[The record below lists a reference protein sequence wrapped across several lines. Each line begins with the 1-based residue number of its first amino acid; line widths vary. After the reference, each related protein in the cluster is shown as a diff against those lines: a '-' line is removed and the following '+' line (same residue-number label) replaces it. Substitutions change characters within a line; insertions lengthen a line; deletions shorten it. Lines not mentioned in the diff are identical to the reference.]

1 MKKALLT
8 MLAAVGLTALAAV
21 PAKAC
26 TSYYVGSDLTE
37 DGSTLFGRTEDIGNY
52 HSKVFDV
59 IDSKKISEGE
69 KWVDEDGGTAF
80 TAPYKD
86 GLTETHRYTACRD
99 GAKGDGLFGEVGV
112 NEMGVS
118 MSATTTAGNSEEA
131 EAADPFVGK
140 TGISEEN
147 YVDYVLCQAETAR
160 EGVEILANAIDKCG
174 VWYSADGVF
183 ISDQNEVWYMEI
195 LSGHQYCAIKMPED
209 KAAIIPNC
217 LVIGDIDITDANKA
231 DSDLI
236 VSDNIINKAIEGKI
250 YQPSLTD
257 PDNENALNVKLTY
270 GGKGYA
276 SGNADRIR
284 AGKYILTGE
293 DNTAIYTDEYQ
304 DIFFTIPSDKAV
316 TVEKLYQL
324 AGTQYEEYEANG
336 INFEDGRKDASGE
349 KITDDI
355 RVIGTNRSQE
365 CHILQIRSDMPA
377 ELATVEWLSMSS
389 AAYSPMVPFY
399 GALLTDVAEPYKKVE
414 LEMADDPESAY
425 GICKAMNYLMRDEE
439 TKDFVKKSVKSFFKG
454 YVGKLEAD
462 QKTVDEQLMDFYKN
476 DPSQLEKNATELGI
490 SIGNQTLE
498 MVKKLYGEVQTTMG
512 SGDYTLDFTT
522 DYNDISYSLTA
533 KPAEPETPSTQQPQ
547 ATEPQAQTVSA
558 PAKTA
563 IKKLKNRKGK
573 KLQVKFKKVSG
584 ADGYEIAYS
593 KGVNF
598 GKKKTTVKSYNAAKN
613 VRTIKKLK
621 KGKRYFVKVRAYRMN
636 GTQKVYGKWSQ
647 VKVVKIKK

>member
-37 DGSTLFGRTEDIGNY
+37 DRSTLFGRTEDIGNY

-86 GLTETHRYTACRD
+86 GLTETYRYTACRD

-304 DIFFTIPSDKAV
+304 DIFFKIPEDKAV

-324 AGTQYEEYEANG
+324 AGSQYE
-336 INFEDGRKDASGE
+336 
-349 KITDDI
+349 
-355 RVIGTNRSQE
+355 
-365 CHILQIRSDMPA
+365 
-377 ELATVEWLSMSS
+377 
-389 AAYSPMVPFY
+389 
-399 GALLTDVAEPYKKVE
+399 
-414 LEMADDPESAY
+414 
-425 GICKAMNYLMRDEE
+425 
-439 TKDFVKKSVKSFFKG
+439 
-454 YVGKLEAD
+454 
-462 QKTVDEQLMDFYKN
+462 
-476 DPSQLEKNATELGI
+476 
-490 SIGNQTLE
+490 
-498 MVKKLYGEVQTTMG
+498 
-512 SGDYTLDFTT
+512 
-522 DYNDISYSLTA
+522 
-533 KPAEPETPSTQQPQ
+533 
-547 ATEPQAQTVSA
+547 
-558 PAKTA
+558 
-563 IKKLKNRKGK
+563 
-573 KLQVKFKKVSG
+573 
-584 ADGYEIAYS
+584 
-593 KGVNF
+593 
-598 GKKKTTVKSYNAAKN
+598 
-613 VRTIKKLK
+613 
-621 KGKRYFVKVRAYRMN
+621 
-636 GTQKVYGKWSQ
+636 
-647 VKVVKIKK
+647 

>member
-37 DGSTLFGRTEDIGNY
+37 DGSTLFGRTEDVGNY
-52 HSKVFDV
+52 HDKVFDV
-59 IDSKKISEGE
+59 IDSKDVPKNGM
-69 KWVDEDGGTAF
+69 WVDEDGGTKF

-86 GLTETHRYTACRD
+86 GLTKTYRYTACRD
-99 GAKGDGLFGEVGV
+99 GAKGDGLFGEVGI
-112 NEMGVS
+112 NEKGVS
-118 MSATTTAGNSEEA
+118 MSATTTAGNSEAA
-131 EAADPFVGK
+131 EAADPFVGNS

-147 YVDYVLCQAETAR
+147 YVDYVLCQASSAE
-160 EGVEILANAIDKCG
+160 EGVRILAEAIDKYG
-174 VWYSADGVF
+174 VWYTADGVF
-183 ISDQNEVWYMEI
+183 ISDNKEVWYMEI

-217 LVIGDIDITDANKA
+217 LVLGDIDVTDNDVIA
-231 DSDLI
+231 SD
-236 VSDNIINKAIEGKI
+236 DIISTAVEGEI
-250 YQPSLTD
+250 YHESLTE
-257 PDNENALNVKLTY
+257 PENENALNIKLTY
-270 GGKGYA
+270 GGEKYS

-304 DIFFTIPSDKAV
+304 DIFFDIPSKEV

-349 KITDDI
+349 KIRDDI

-399 GALLTDVAEPYKKVE
+399 GALLTDVAEPYKLAEKTQE
-414 LEMADDPESAY
+414 NNPASAY
-425 GICKAMNYLMRDEE
+425 GVFKAMDTFSRKNVNTVGEKV
-439 TKDFVKKSVKSFFKG
+439 KDFYKG
-454 YVGKLEAD
+454 YVNKLEAD
-462 QKTVDEQLMDFYKN
+462 QKTVDAQMMEVYN
-476 DPSQLEKNATELGI
+476 SNPSQLEQKATDLGI
-490 SIGNQTLE
+490 SIGDQTVE
-498 MVKKLYGEVQTTMG
+498 MAKKLNAEVM
-512 SGDYTLDFTT
+512 SEDYTLDFTT
-522 DYNDISYSLTA
+522 DYNDVNYSLTA

-547 ATEPQAQTVSA
+547 TSEPQAQDVAA

-563 IKKLKNRKGK
+563 IKKLKNRKGRK
-573 KLQVKFKKVSG
+573 VQVKFKEVAG

-593 KGVNF
+593 TGVNF

-613 VRTIKKLK
+613 VRTVKKLK
-621 KGKRYFVKVRAYRMN
+621 KGKRYFVKVRAYKMN
-636 GTQKVYGKWSQ
+636 GTEKVYGKWSQ

>member
-86 GLTETHRYTACRD
+86 GLTETYRYTACRD

-147 YVDYVLCQAETAR
+147 YVDYVLCQAKTAR
-160 EGVEILANAIDKCG
+160 EGVEILANAIDECG

-195 LSGHQYCAIKMPED
+195 LSGYQYCAIKMPDD

-217 LVIGDIDITDANKA
+217 LVIGDVDLDDEQNVIASAGVKTLAESKGIFVGAQTNPEKNDI
-231 DSDLI
+231 
-236 VSDNIINKAIEGKI
+236 NI
-250 YQPSLTD
+250 
-257 PDNENALNVKLTY
+257 KLTY

-324 AGTQYEEYEANG
+324 AGSQYEEYDAAG
-336 INFEDGRKDASGE
+336 IDFQDARTKAG
-349 KITDDI
+349 ITDSV
-355 RVIGTNRSQE
+355 RVIGANGSQE

-476 DPSQLEKNATELGI
+476 DSSQLEKNATELGI

-498 MVKKLYGEVQTTMG
+498 MVKKLYDEVQTSMK
-512 SGDYTLDFTT
+512 SEDYTLDFTT
-522 DYNDISYSLTA
+522 DYNDINYSLTA

-558 PAKTA
+558 PAKTV

-621 KGKRYFVKVRAYRMN
+621 KGKRYFVKVRAYKMN

>member
-1 MKKALLT
+1 

-86 GLTETHRYTACRD
+86 GLTETYRYTACRD

-131 EAADPFVGK
+131 EAADPFVGE

-147 YVDYVLCQAETAR
+147 YVDYVLCQAKTAR
-160 EGVEILANAIDKCG
+160 EGVEILANAIDECG

-195 LSGHQYCAIKMPED
+195 LSGYQYCAIKMPDD

-217 LVIGDIDITDANKA
+217 LVIGDVDLDDEQNVIASAGVKTLAESKGIFVGAQTNPEKNDI
-231 DSDLI
+231 
-236 VSDNIINKAIEGKI
+236 NI
-250 YQPSLTD
+250 
-257 PDNENALNVKLTY
+257 KLTY

-304 DIFFTIPSDKAV
+304 DIFFTIPSDKAM

-324 AGTQYEEYEANG
+324 AGSQYEEYDAAEIDFQDARTKAG
-336 INFEDGRKDASGE
+336 ITNSV
-349 KITDDI
+349 
-355 RVIGTNRSQE
+355 RVIGANGSQE
-365 CHILQIRSDMPA
+365 CHILQVNQKEADKDTVPA
-377 ELATVEWLSMSS
+377 QLATVEWLSMSS

-399 GALLTDVAEPYKKVE
+399 GALLTDVAEPYKVAE
-414 LEMADDPESAY
+414 LTMADDPQSAY
-425 GICKAMNYLMRDEE
+425 GICKAMNNLMRDEDA
-439 TKDFVKKSVKSFFKG
+439 KPFVKKTVKKIFKD
-454 YVGKLEAD
+454 YVGKLED
-462 QKTVDEQLMDFYKN
+462 KQKTVNEDLMNISNQEDISKL
-476 DPSQLEKNATELGI
+476 QEEATKLGI
-490 SIGNQTLE
+490 SIGNQTLD
-498 MVKKLYGEVQTTMG
+498 MVKQLYAEVKEVMPPE
-512 SGDYTLDFTT
+512 DFTNG
-522 DYNDISYSLTA
+522 DDIEY
-533 KPAEPETPSTQQPQ
+533 EVPETPSTQQPQ

-558 PAKTA
+558 PAKTV

-621 KGKRYFVKVRAYRMN
+621 KGKRYFVKVRAYKMN

>member
-1 MKKALLT
+1 
-8 MLAAVGLTALAAV
+8 MLAAVGFTALAAV

-26 TSYYVGSDLTE
+26 TSYYVGSGLTK
-37 DGSTLFGRTEDIGNY
+37 DGSTLFGRTEDVGNY

-59 IDSKKISEGE
+59 IDSKEVPKDRM
-69 KWVDEDGGTAF
+69 WVDEDKGTAF

-86 GLTETHRYTACRD
+86 GLTKTYRYTACRD
-99 GAKGDGLFGEVGV
+99 GERGKGLFGEVGI
-112 NEMGVS
+112 NEKGVS

-147 YVDYVLCQAETAR
+147 YVDYVLCQAKTAR
-160 EGVEILANAIDKCG
+160 EGVEILANAIDECG

-195 LSGHQYCAIKMPED
+195 LSGYQYCAIKMPDD

-217 LVIGDIDITDANKA
+217 LVIGDVDLDDEQNVIASAGVKTLAESKGIFVGAQTNPEKNDI
-231 DSDLI
+231 
-236 VSDNIINKAIEGKI
+236 NI
-250 YQPSLTD
+250 
-257 PDNENALNVKLTY
+257 KLTY

-324 AGTQYEEYEANG
+324 AGSQYEEYDAAEIDFQDARTKAG
-336 INFEDGRKDASGE
+336 ITNSV
-349 KITDDI
+349 
-355 RVIGTNRSQE
+355 RVIGANGSQE
-365 CHILQIRSDMPA
+365 CHILQVNQKEADKDTVPA
-377 ELATVEWLSMSS
+377 QLATVEWLSMSS

-399 GALLTDVAEPYKKVE
+399 GALLTDVAEPYKVAE
-414 LEMADDPESAY
+414 LTMADDPQSAY
-425 GICKAMNYLMRDEE
+425 GICKAMNNLMRDEDA
-439 TKDFVKKSVKSFFKG
+439 KPFVKKTVKKIFKD
-454 YVGKLEAD
+454 YVGKLED
-462 QKTVDEQLMDFYKN
+462 KQKTVNEDLMNISNQEDISKL
-476 DPSQLEKNATELGI
+476 QEEATKLGI
-490 SIGNQTLE
+490 SIGNQTLD
-498 MVKKLYGEVQTTMG
+498 MVKQLYAEVKEVMPPE
-512 SGDYTLDFTT
+512 DFTNG
-522 DYNDISYSLTA
+522 DDIEY
-533 KPAEPETPSTQQPQ
+533 EVPETPSTQQPQ

-558 PAKTA
+558 PAKTV

-621 KGKRYFVKVRAYRMN
+621 KGKRYFVKVRAYKMN

>member
-1 MKKALLT
+1 

-37 DGSTLFGRTEDIGNY
+37 DGSTLFGRTEDVGNY

-59 IDSKKISEGE
+59 IDSKDVPEDRM
-69 KWVDEDGGTAF
+69 WVDEDGGTKF

-86 GLTETHRYTACRD
+86 DLTKTYRYTACRD
-99 GAKGDGLFGEVGV
+99 GEKGYGLFGEVGI
-112 NEMGVS
+112 NEKGVS

-147 YVDYVLCQAETAR
+147 YVDYVLCQASSAE
-160 EGVEILANAIDKCG
+160 EGVRILAEAIDKYG
-174 VWYSADGVF
+174 VWYTADGVF
-183 ISDQNEVWYMEI
+183 ISDNKEVWYMEI

-217 LVIGDIDITDANKA
+217 LVLGDIDVTDNDVIA
-231 DSDLI
+231 SD
-236 VSDNIINKAIEGKI
+236 DIISTAVEGEI
-250 YQPSLTD
+250 YHESLTE
-257 PDNENALNVKLTY
+257 PENENALNIKLTY
-270 GGKGYA
+270 GGEKYS

-304 DIFFTIPSDKAV
+304 DIFFDIPSKEV

-349 KITDDI
+349 KIRDDI

-399 GALLTDVAEPYKKVE
+399 GALLTDVAEPYKLAEKTQE
-414 LEMADDPESAY
+414 NNPASAY
-425 GICKAMNYLMRDEE
+425 GVFKAMDTFSRKNVNTVGEKV
-439 TKDFVKKSVKSFFKG
+439 KDFYKG
-454 YVGKLEAD
+454 YVNKLEAD
-462 QKTVDEQLMDFYKN
+462 QKTVDAQMMEVYN
-476 DPSQLEKNATELGI
+476 SNPSQLEQKATDLGI
-490 SIGNQTLE
+490 SIGDQTVE
-498 MVKKLYGEVQTTMG
+498 MAKKLNAEVM
-512 SGDYTLDFTT
+512 SEDYTLDFTT
-522 DYNDISYSLTA
+522 DYNDVNYSLTA

-547 ATEPQAQTVSA
+547 TSEPQAQDVAA

-563 IKKLKNRKGK
+563 IKKLKNRKGRK
-573 KLQVKFKKVSG
+573 VQVKFKEVAG

-593 KGVNF
+593 TGVNF

-613 VRTIKKLK
+613 VRTVKKLK
-621 KGKRYFVKVRAYRMN
+621 KGKRYFVKVRAYKMN
-636 GTQKVYGKWSQ
+636 GTEKVYGKWSQ

>member
-86 GLTETHRYTACRD
+86 GLTETYRYTACRD

-304 DIFFTIPSDKAV
+304 DIFFKIPEDKAV

-324 AGTQYEEYEANG
+324 AGSQYEEYTAAG
-336 INFEDGRKDASGE
+336 IDFQDAR
-349 KITDDI
+349 TDAGVTGSV
-355 RVIGTNRSQE
+355 RVIGANGSQE
-365 CHILQIRSDMPA
+365 CHILQVNQKEEDKDTVPA
-377 ELATVEWLSMSS
+377 QLATVEWLSMSS

-399 GALLTDVAEPYKKVE
+399 GALLTDVAEPYKVAE
-414 LEMADDPESAY
+414 LTMADDPQSAY
-425 GICKAMNYLMRDEE
+425 GICKAMNNLMRDENA
-439 TKDFVKKSVKSFFKG
+439 KPFVKKTVKKIFKD
-454 YVGKLEAD
+454 YVGKLEKEQEIVNKD
-462 QKTVDEQLMDFYKN
+462 LLEIYQKDKSNNTE
-476 DPSQLEKNATELGI
+476 LEEKATKLGI
-490 SIGNQTLE
+490 SIGTQTLD
-498 MVKKLYGEVQTTMG
+498 MVKKLYAEVKEVMPPE
-512 SGDYTLDFTT
+512 DFTNG
-522 DYNDISYSLTA
+522 DDIEY
-533 KPAEPETPSTQQPQ
+533 EVPETPSTQQPQ
-547 ATEPQAQTVSA
+547 VTEPQAQTVSA
-558 PAKTA
+558 PAKTV

-621 KGKRYFVKVRAYRMN
+621 KGKRYFVKVRAYKMN

>member
-26 TSYYVGSDLTE
+26 TSYYVGSGLTE

-86 GLTETHRYTACRD
+86 GLTETYRYTACRD

-147 YVDYVLCQAETAR
+147 YVDYVLCQAKTAR
-160 EGVEILANAIDKCG
+160 EGVEILANAIDECG

-195 LSGHQYCAIKMPED
+195 LSGYQYCAIKMPDD

-217 LVIGDIDITDANKA
+217 LVIGDVDLDDEQNVIASAGVKTLAESKGIFVGAQTNPEKNDI
-231 DSDLI
+231 
-236 VSDNIINKAIEGKI
+236 NI
-250 YQPSLTD
+250 
-257 PDNENALNVKLTY
+257 KLTY

-324 AGTQYEEYEANG
+324 AGSQYEEYDAAEIDFQDARTKAG
-336 INFEDGRKDASGE
+336 ITNSV
-349 KITDDI
+349 
-355 RVIGTNRSQE
+355 RVIGANGSQE
-365 CHILQIRSDMPA
+365 CHILQVNQKEADKDTVPA
-377 ELATVEWLSMSS
+377 QLATVEWLSMSS

-399 GALLTDVAEPYKKVE
+399 GALLTDVAEPYKVAE
-414 LEMADDPESAY
+414 LTMADDPQSAY
-425 GICKAMNYLMRDEE
+425 GICKAMNNLMRDEDA
-439 TKDFVKKSVKSFFKG
+439 KPFVKKTVKKIFKD
-454 YVGKLEAD
+454 YVGKLED
-462 QKTVDEQLMDFYKN
+462 KQKTVNEDLMNISNQEDISKL
-476 DPSQLEKNATELGI
+476 QEEATKLGI
-490 SIGNQTLE
+490 SIGNQTLD
-498 MVKKLYGEVQTTMG
+498 MVKQLYAEVKEVMPPE
-512 SGDYTLDFTT
+512 DFTNG
-522 DYNDISYSLTA
+522 DDIEY
-533 KPAEPETPSTQQPQ
+533 EVPETPSTQQPQ

-558 PAKTA
+558 PAKTV

-621 KGKRYFVKVRAYRMN
+621 KGKRYFVKVRAYKMN

>member
-1 MKKALLT
+1 

-86 GLTETHRYTACRD
+86 GLTETYRYTACRD

-140 TGISEEN
+140 IGISEEN

-304 DIFFTIPSDKAV
+304 DIFFKIPEDKAV

-324 AGTQYEEYEANG
+324 AGSQYEEYTAAG
-336 INFEDGRKDASGE
+336 IDFQDAR
-349 KITDDI
+349 TDAGVTGSV
-355 RVIGTNRSQE
+355 RVIGANGSQE
-365 CHILQIRSDMPA
+365 CHILQVNQKEADKDTVPA
-377 ELATVEWLSMSS
+377 QLATVEWLSMSS

-399 GALLTDVAEPYKKVE
+399 GALLTDVAEPYKVAE
-414 LEMADDPESAY
+414 LTMADDPQSAY
-425 GICKAMNYLMRDEE
+425 GICKAMNNLMRDENA
-439 TKDFVKKSVKSFFKG
+439 KPFVKKTVKKIFKD
-454 YVGKLEAD
+454 YVGKLEKEQEIVNKD
-462 QKTVDEQLMDFYKN
+462 LLEIYQKDKSNNTE
-476 DPSQLEKNATELGI
+476 LEEKATKLGI
-490 SIGNQTLE
+490 SIGTQTLD
-498 MVKKLYGEVQTTMG
+498 MVKKLYAEVKEVMPPE
-512 SGDYTLDFTT
+512 DFTNG
-522 DYNDISYSLTA
+522 DDIEY
-533 KPAEPETPSTQQPQ
+533 EVPETPSTQQPQ

-558 PAKTA
+558 PAKTV

>member
-26 TSYYVGSDLTE
+26 TSYYVGSGLTE

-86 GLTETHRYTACRD
+86 GLTETYRYTACRD

-195 LSGHQYCAIKMPED
+195 LSGHQYCAIKMPDD

-231 DSDLI
+231 NSDLI
-236 VSDNIINKAIEGKI
+236 VSDNIINKAIEGEI

-257 PDNENALNVKLTY
+257 PDNKNALNVKLTY

-324 AGTQYEEYEANG
+324 AGSQYEEYDAAG
-336 INFEDGRKDASGE
+336 IDFQDARTKAG
-349 KITDDI
+349 ITNSV
-355 RVIGTNRSQE
+355 RVIGANGSQE
-365 CHILQIRSDMPA
+365 CHILQVNQKEADKDTVPA
-377 ELATVEWLSMSS
+377 QLATVEWLSMSS

-399 GALLTDVAEPYKKVE
+399 GALLTDVAEPYKVAE
-414 LEMADDPESAY
+414 LTMADDPQSAY
-425 GICKAMNYLMRDEE
+425 GICKAMNNLMRDEDA
-439 TKDFVKKSVKSFFKG
+439 KPFVKKTVKKIFKD
-454 YVGKLEAD
+454 YVGKLED
-462 QKTVDEQLMDFYKN
+462 KQKTVNEDLMNISNQEDISKL
-476 DPSQLEKNATELGI
+476 QEEATKLGI
-490 SIGNQTLE
+490 SIGNQTLD
-498 MVKKLYGEVQTTMG
+498 MVKKLYAEVKEVMPPE
-512 SGDYTLDFTT
+512 DFTNG
-522 DYNDISYSLTA
+522 DDIEY
-533 KPAEPETPSTQQPQ
+533 EVPETPSTQQPQ

-558 PAKTA
+558 PAKTV

-621 KGKRYFVKVRAYRMN
+621 KGKRYFVKVRAYKMN

>member
-1 MKKALLT
+1 MKKVLLT

-86 GLTETHRYTACRD
+86 GLTETYRYTACRD

-147 YVDYVLCQAETAR
+147 YVDYVLCQAKTAR
-160 EGVEILANAIDKCG
+160 EGVEILANAIDECG

-195 LSGHQYCAIKMPED
+195 LSGYQYCAIKMPDD

-217 LVIGDIDITDANKA
+217 LVIGDVDLDDEQNVIASAGVKTLAESKGIFVGAQTNPEKNDI
-231 DSDLI
+231 
-236 VSDNIINKAIEGKI
+236 NI
-250 YQPSLTD
+250 
-257 PDNENALNVKLTY
+257 KLTY

-324 AGTQYEEYEANG
+324 AGNQYEEYDAAEIDFQDARTKAG
-336 INFEDGRKDASGE
+336 ITNSV
-349 KITDDI
+349 
-355 RVIGTNRSQE
+355 RVIGANGSQE
-365 CHILQIRSDMPA
+365 CHILQVNQKEADKDTVPA
-377 ELATVEWLSMSS
+377 QLATVEWLSMSS

-399 GALLTDVAEPYKKVE
+399 GALLTDVAEPYKVAE
-414 LEMADDPESAY
+414 LTMADDPQSAY
-425 GICKAMNYLMRDEE
+425 GICKAMNNLMRDEDA
-439 TKDFVKKSVKSFFKG
+439 KPFVKKTVKKIFKD
-454 YVGKLEAD
+454 YVGKLED
-462 QKTVDEQLMDFYKN
+462 KQKTVNEDLMNISNQEDISKL
-476 DPSQLEKNATELGI
+476 QEEATKLGI
-490 SIGNQTLE
+490 SIGNQTLD
-498 MVKKLYGEVQTTMG
+498 MVKQLYAEVKEVMPPE
-512 SGDYTLDFTT
+512 DFTNG
-522 DYNDISYSLTA
+522 DDIEY
-533 KPAEPETPSTQQPQ
+533 EVPETPSTQQPQ
-547 ATEPQAQTVSA
+547 TTEPQAQTVSA
-558 PAKTA
+558 PAKTV

-573 KLQVKFKKVSG
+573 KLQVKFKKVFG

-621 KGKRYFVKVRAYRMN
+621 KGKRYFVKVRAYKMN

>member
-8 MLAAVGLTALAAV
+8 MLAAVGFTALAAV

-26 TSYYVGSDLTE
+26 TSYYVGSGLTK
-37 DGSTLFGRTEDIGNY
+37 DGSTLFGRTEDVGNY

-59 IDSKKISEGE
+59 IDSKEVPKDRM
-69 KWVDEDGGTAF
+69 WVDEDKGTAF

-86 GLTETHRYTACRD
+86 GLTKTYRYTACRD

-140 TGISEEN
+140 IGISEEN

-217 LVIGDIDITDANKA
+217 LVIGDVDLDDKQNVIASAGVKTLAESKEIFVGAQTNPEKNDI
-231 DSDLI
+231 
-236 VSDNIINKAIEGKI
+236 NI
-250 YQPSLTD
+250 
-257 PDNENALNVKLTY
+257 KLTY

-304 DIFFTIPSDKAV
+304 DIFFKIPEDKAV

-324 AGTQYEEYEANG
+324 AGSQYEEYTAAG
-336 INFEDGRKDASGE
+336 IDFQDAR
-349 KITDDI
+349 TDAGVTGSV
-355 RVIGTNRSQE
+355 RVIGANGSQE
-365 CHILQIRSDMPA
+365 CHILQVNQKKADKDTVPA
-377 ELATVEWLSMSS
+377 QLATVEWLSMSS

-399 GALLTDVAEPYKKVE
+399 GALLTDVAEPYKVAE
-414 LEMADDPESAY
+414 LTMADDPQSAY
-425 GICKAMNYLMRDEE
+425 GICKAMNNLMRDENA
-439 TKDFVKKSVKSFFKG
+439 KPFVKKTVKKIFKD
-454 YVGKLEAD
+454 YVGKLEKEQEIVNKD
-462 QKTVDEQLMDFYKN
+462 LLEIYQKDKSNNTE
-476 DPSQLEKNATELGI
+476 LEEKATKLGI
-490 SIGNQTLE
+490 SIGTQTLD
-498 MVKKLYGEVQTTMG
+498 MVKKLYAEVKEVMPPE
-512 SGDYTLDFTT
+512 DFTNG
-522 DYNDISYSLTA
+522 DDIEY
-533 KPAEPETPSTQQPQ
+533 EVPETPSTQQPQ
-547 ATEPQAQTVSA
+547 VTEPQAQTVSA
-558 PAKTA
+558 PAKTV

>member
-59 IDSKKISEGE
+59 IDSKKISKGE

-86 GLTETHRYTACRD
+86 GLTETYRYTACRD

-147 YVDYVLCQAETAR
+147 YVDYVLCQAKTAR
-160 EGVEILANAIDKCG
+160 EGVKILANAIDKCG

-365 CHILQIRSDMPA
+365 CHILQVNQKEADKDTVPA
-377 ELATVEWLSMSS
+377 QLATVEWLSMSS

-399 GALLTDVAEPYKKVE
+399 GALLTDVAEPYKVAE
-414 LEMADDPESAY
+414 LTMADDPQSAY
-425 GICKAMNYLMRDEE
+425 GICKAMNNLMRDENA
-439 TKDFVKKSVKSFFKG
+439 KPFVKKTVKKIFKD
-454 YVGKLEAD
+454 YVGKLEKEQETVNKD
-462 QKTVDEQLMDFYKN
+462 LLEIYQKDKSNNTE
-476 DPSQLEKNATELGI
+476 LEEKATKLGI
-490 SIGNQTLE
+490 SIGTQTLD
-498 MVKKLYGEVQTTMG
+498 MVKKLYAEVKEVMPPE
-512 SGDYTLDFTT
+512 DFTNG
-522 DYNDISYSLTA
+522 DDIEY
-533 KPAEPETPSTQQPQ
+533 EVPETPSTQQPQ
-547 ATEPQAQTVSA
+547 VTEPQAQTVSA
-558 PAKTA
+558 PAKTV

>member
-1 MKKALLT
+1 MKKVLLT

-37 DGSTLFGRTEDIGNY
+37 DGSTLFGRTEDIGARY
-52 HSKVFDV
+52 DKVFQV
-59 IDSKKISEGE
+59 IPSKEIQEGE
-69 KWVDEDGGTAF
+69 KWKDESGYTQFQGD
-80 TAPYKD
+80 YKD
-86 GLTETHRYTACRD
+86 GLTKTYRYTACRD
-99 GAKGDGLFGEVGV
+99 SKEANDGLFGEVGV
-112 NEMGVS
+112 NEKGVS
-118 MSATTTAGNSEEA
+118 MSATTTAGNSA
-131 EAADPFVGK
+131 EAKKADPFVGNS

-147 YVDYVLCQAETAR
+147 YVDYVLCQASNAR
-160 EGVEILANAIDKCG
+160 EGVEILADAIDKNG
-174 VWYSADGVF
+174 VWKAADGVF
-183 ISDQNEVWYMEI
+183 IADKNEVWYFEI

-217 LVIGDIDITDANKA
+217 LVIGDVDLDDKENVYASDEVKTLAEAKEIFVGPQTDMEGADI
-231 DSDLI
+231 
-236 VSDNIINKAIEGKI
+236 NI
-250 YQPSLTD
+250 
-257 PDNENALNVKLTY
+257 KLTY
-270 GGKGYA
+270 GGKGYD

-284 AGKYILTGE
+284 AGQYILTGE
-293 DNTAIYTDEYQ
+293 DNTDIYTENYQ
-304 DIFFTIPSDKAV
+304 DIFFDIPSRDV

-324 AGTQYEEYEANG
+324 AGSQYEE
-336 INFEDGRKDASGE
+336 FEDFSGGRPSGLGSIRYIGVAS
-349 KITDDI
+349 
-355 RVIGTNRSQE
+355 SAE
-365 CHILQIRSDMPA
+365 CHIMQIRSDMPA
-377 ELATVEWLSMSS
+377 ELATVEWLSLSS

-399 GALLTDVAEPYKKVE
+399 GALLTDV
-414 LEMADDPESAY
+414 PESYKEEAY
-425 GICKAMNYLMRDEE
+425 EHSDTSAYWTFQDLDAYARKNVNTVGEKIKAFY
-439 TKDFVKKSVKSFFKG
+439 KG
-454 YVGKLEAD
+454 YVNKLEAD
-462 QKTVDEQLMDFYKN
+462 QKTVDAQMMDVYN
-476 DPSQLEKNATELGI
+476 SNPSQLEQKATDLGI
-490 SIGNQTLE
+490 SIGTQTVN
-498 MVKKLYGEVQTTMG
+498 MAKKLNAEVM
-512 SGDYTLDFTT
+512 SEDYTLDFTT
-522 DYNDISYSLTA
+522 DYNDINYSLTA

-558 PAKTA
+558 PAKTV

-621 KGKRYFVKVRAYRMN
+621 KGKRYFVKVRAYKMN

>member
-1 MKKALLT
+1 

-37 DGSTLFGRTEDIGNY
+37 DGSTLFGRTEDIGARY
-52 HSKVFDV
+52 DKVFQV
-59 IDSKKISEGE
+59 IPSKEIQEGE
-69 KWVDEDGGTAF
+69 KWKDESGYTQFQGD
-80 TAPYKD
+80 YKD
-86 GLTETHRYTACRD
+86 GLTKTYRYTACRD
-99 GAKGDGLFGEVGV
+99 SKEANDGLFGEVGV
-112 NEMGVS
+112 NEKGVS
-118 MSATTTAGNSEEA
+118 MSATTTAGNSA
-131 EAADPFVGK
+131 EAKKADPFVGNS

-147 YVDYVLCQAETAR
+147 YVDYVLCQASNAR
-160 EGVEILANAIDKCG
+160 EGVEILADAIDKNG
-174 VWYSADGVF
+174 VWKAADGVF
-183 ISDQNEVWYMEI
+183 IADKNEVWYFEI

-217 LVIGDIDITDANKA
+217 LVIGDVDLDDKENVYASDEVKTLAEAKEIFVGPQTDMEGADI
-231 DSDLI
+231 
-236 VSDNIINKAIEGKI
+236 NI
-250 YQPSLTD
+250 
-257 PDNENALNVKLTY
+257 KLTY
-270 GGKGYA
+270 GGKGYD

-284 AGKYILTGE
+284 AGQYILTGE
-293 DNTAIYTDEYQ
+293 DNTDIYTENYQ
-304 DIFFTIPSDKAV
+304 DIFFDIPSRDV

-324 AGTQYEEYEANG
+324 AGSQYEE
-336 INFEDGRKDASGE
+336 FEDFSGGRPSGLGSIRYIGVAS
-349 KITDDI
+349 
-355 RVIGTNRSQE
+355 SAE
-365 CHILQIRSDMPA
+365 CHIMQIRSDMPA
-377 ELATVEWLSMSS
+377 ELATVEWLSLSS

-399 GALLTDVAEPYKKVE
+399 GALLTDV
-414 LEMADDPESAY
+414 PESYKEEAY
-425 GICKAMNYLMRDEE
+425 EHSDTSAYWTFQDLDAYARKNVNTVGEKIKAFY
-439 TKDFVKKSVKSFFKG
+439 KG
-454 YVGKLEAD
+454 YVNKLEAD
-462 QKTVDEQLMDFYKN
+462 QKTVDAQMMDVYN
-476 DPSQLEKNATELGI
+476 SNPSQLEQKATDLGI
-490 SIGNQTLE
+490 SIGTQTVN
-498 MVKKLYGEVQTTMG
+498 MAKKLNAEVM
-512 SGDYTLDFTT
+512 SEDYTLDFTT
-522 DYNDISYSLTA
+522 DYNDINYSLTA

-558 PAKTA
+558 PAKTV

-621 KGKRYFVKVRAYRMN
+621 KGKRYFVKVRAYKMN

>member
-37 DGSTLFGRTEDIGNY
+37 DGSTLFGRTEDVGNY

-59 IDSKKISEGE
+59 IDSKDVPKDRM
-69 KWVDEDGGTAF
+69 WVDEDGGTEF

-86 GLTETHRYTACRD
+86 GLTKTYRYTACRD
-99 GAKGDGLFGEVGV
+99 GAKGDGLFGEVGI
-112 NEMGVS
+112 NEKGVS
-118 MSATTTAGNSEEA
+118 MSATTTAGNSEAA
-131 EAADPFVGK
+131 EAADPFVGNS

-147 YVDYVLCQAETAR
+147 YVDYVLCQASSAE
-160 EGVEILANAIDKCG
+160 EGVRILAEAIDKYG
-174 VWYSADGVF
+174 VWYTADGVF
-183 ISDQNEVWYMEI
+183 ISDNKEVWYMEI

-217 LVIGDIDITDANKA
+217 LVLGDIDVTDNDVIA
-231 DSDLI
+231 SD
-236 VSDNIINKAIEGKI
+236 DIISTAVEGEI
-250 YQPSLTD
+250 YHESLTE
-257 PDNENALNVKLTY
+257 PENENALNIKLTY
-270 GGKGYA
+270 GGEKYS

-304 DIFFTIPSDKAV
+304 DIFFDIPSKEV

-349 KITDDI
+349 KIRDDI

-399 GALLTDVAEPYKKVE
+399 GALLTDVAEPYKLAEKTQE
-414 LEMADDPESAY
+414 NNPASAY
-425 GICKAMNYLMRDEE
+425 GVFKAMDTFSRKNVNTVGEKV
-439 TKDFVKKSVKSFFKG
+439 KDFYKG
-454 YVGKLEAD
+454 YVNKLEAD
-462 QKTVDEQLMDFYKN
+462 QKTVDAQMMEVYN
-476 DPSQLEKNATELGI
+476 SNPSQLEQKATDLGI
-490 SIGNQTLE
+490 SIGDQTVE
-498 MVKKLYGEVQTTMG
+498 MAKKLNAEVM
-512 SGDYTLDFTT
+512 SEDYTLDFTT
-522 DYNDISYSLTA
+522 DYNDVNYSLTA

-547 ATEPQAQTVSA
+547 TSEPQAQDVAA

-563 IKKLKNRKGK
+563 IKKLKNRKGRK
-573 KLQVKFKKVSG
+573 VQVKFKEVAG

-593 KGVNF
+593 TGVNF

-613 VRTIKKLK
+613 VRTVKKLK
-621 KGKRYFVKVRAYRMN
+621 KGKRYFVKVRAYKMN
-636 GTQKVYGKWSQ
+636 GTEKVYGKWSQ

>member
-1 MKKALLT
+1 

-59 IDSKKISEGE
+59 IDSKKISKGE

-86 GLTETHRYTACRD
+86 GLTETYRYTACRD

-147 YVDYVLCQAETAR
+147 YVDYVLCQAKTAR
-160 EGVEILANAIDKCG
+160 EGVKILANAIDKCG

-195 LSGHQYCAIKMPED
+195 LSGHQYCAIKMPKD

-236 VSDNIINKAIEGKI
+236 VSDNI

-399 GALLTDVAEPYKKVE
+399 GALLTDVAEPYKLAE
-414 LEMADDPESAY
+414 LTMADDPQSAY
-425 GICKAMNYLMRDEE
+425 GICKAMNNLMRDEDA
-439 TKDFVKKSVKSFFKG
+439 KPFVKKTVKKIFKD
-454 YVGKLEAD
+454 YVGKLED
-462 QKTVDEQLMDFYKN
+462 KQKTVNEDLMNISNQEDISKL
-476 DPSQLEKNATELGI
+476 QEEATKLGI
-490 SIGNQTLE
+490 SIGNQTLD
-498 MVKKLYGEVQTTMG
+498 MVKKLYAEVKEVMPPE
-512 SGDYTLDFTT
+512 DFTNG
-522 DYNDISYSLTA
+522 DDIEY
-533 KPAEPETPSTQQPQ
+533 EVPETPSTQQPQ
-547 ATEPQAQTVSA
+547 VTEPQAQTVSA
-558 PAKTA
+558 PAKTV

>member
-1 MKKALLT
+1 

-26 TSYYVGSDLTE
+26 TSYYVGSGLTE

-59 IDSKKISEGE
+59 IDSKEVPE
-69 KWVDEDGGTAF
+69 DRMWVDEDGGTAF
-80 TAPYKD
+80 TAPYKK
-86 GLTETHRYTACRD
+86 GLTKTYRYTACRD

-160 EGVEILANAIDKCG
+160 EGVEILANAIDEYG

-195 LSGHQYCAIKMPED
+195 LSGHQYCAIKMPVDE
-209 KAAIIPNC
+209 AAIIPNC

-236 VSDNIINKAIEGKI
+236 VSDNIINKAIEGEI

-257 PDNENALNVKLTY
+257 PDNKNALNVKLTY

-304 DIFFTIPSDKAV
+304 DIFFKIPEDKAV

-324 AGTQYEEYEANG
+324 AGSQYEEYTAAG
-336 INFEDGRKDASGE
+336 IDFQDARTKAG
-349 KITDDI
+349 ITNSV
-355 RVIGTNRSQE
+355 RVIGANGSQE
-365 CHILQIRSDMPA
+365 CHILQVNQKNEDKDRVPA
-377 ELATVEWLSMSS
+377 QLATVEWLSMSS

-399 GALLTDVAEPYKKVE
+399 GALLTDVAEPYKVAE
-414 LEMADDPESAY
+414 LTMTDDPQSAY
-425 GICKAMNYLMRDEE
+425 GICKAMNNLMRDEDA
-439 TKDFVKKSVKSFFKG
+439 KPFVKKTVKKIFKD
-454 YVGKLEAD
+454 YVGKLED
-462 QKTVDEQLMDFYKN
+462 KQKTVNENLLSIYKGN
-476 DPSQLEKNATELGI
+476 ESDISILQEEATKLGI
-490 SIGNQTLE
+490 SIGNQTLD
-498 MVKKLYGEVQTTMG
+498 MVKKLYAEVKEVMPPE
-512 SGDYTLDFTT
+512 DFTNG
-522 DYNDISYSLTA
+522 DDIEYEVS
-533 KPAEPETPSTQQPQ
+533 ETPSTQQPQ

-558 PAKTA
+558 PAKTV

-621 KGKRYFVKVRAYRMN
+621 KGKRYFVKVRAYKMN

>member
-8 MLAAVGLTALAAV
+8 MLAAVGLIALAAV

-37 DGSTLFGRTEDIGNY
+37 DGSTLFGRTEDIGARY
-52 HSKVFDV
+52 DKVFQV
-59 IDSKKISEGE
+59 IPSKEIQEGE
-69 KWVDEDGGTAF
+69 KWKDESGYTQFQGD
-80 TAPYKD
+80 YKD
-86 GLTETHRYTACRD
+86 GLTKTYRYTACRD
-99 GAKGDGLFGEVGV
+99 SKEANDGLFGEVGV
-112 NEMGVS
+112 NEKGVS
-118 MSATTTAGNSEEA
+118 MSATTTAGNSA
-131 EAADPFVGK
+131 EAKKADPFVGNS

-147 YVDYVLCQAETAR
+147 YVDYVLCQASNAR
-160 EGVEILANAIDKCG
+160 EGVEILADAIDKNG
-174 VWYSADGVF
+174 VWKAADGVF
-183 ISDQNEVWYMEI
+183 IADKNEVWYFEI

-217 LVIGDIDITDANKA
+217 LVIGDVDLDDKENVYASDEVKTLAEAKEIFVGPQTDMEGADI
-231 DSDLI
+231 
-236 VSDNIINKAIEGKI
+236 NI
-250 YQPSLTD
+250 
-257 PDNENALNVKLTY
+257 KLTY
-270 GGKGYA
+270 GGKGYD

-284 AGKYILTGE
+284 AGQYILTGE
-293 DNTAIYTDEYQ
+293 DNTDIYTENYQ
-304 DIFFTIPSDKAV
+304 DIFFDIPSRDV

-324 AGTQYEEYEANG
+324 AGSQYEE
-336 INFEDGRKDASGE
+336 FEDFSGGRPSGLGSIRYIGVAS
-349 KITDDI
+349 
-355 RVIGTNRSQE
+355 SAE
-365 CHILQIRSDMPA
+365 CHIMQIRSDMPA
-377 ELATVEWLSMSS
+377 ELATVEWLSLSS

-399 GALLTDVAEPYKKVE
+399 GALLTDV
-414 LEMADDPESAY
+414 PESYKEEAY
-425 GICKAMNYLMRDEE
+425 EHSDTSAYWTFQDLDAYARKNVNTVGEKIKAFY
-439 TKDFVKKSVKSFFKG
+439 KG
-454 YVGKLEAD
+454 YVNKLEAD
-462 QKTVDEQLMDFYKN
+462 QKTVDAQMMDVYN
-476 DPSQLEKNATELGI
+476 SNPSQLEQKATDLGI
-490 SIGNQTLE
+490 SIGTQTVN
-498 MVKKLYGEVQTTMG
+498 MAKKLNAEVM
-512 SGDYTLDFTT
+512 SEDYTLDFTT
-522 DYNDISYSLTA
+522 DYNDINYSLTA

-558 PAKTA
+558 PAKTV

-621 KGKRYFVKVRAYRMN
+621 KGKRYFVKVRAYKMN

>member
-37 DGSTLFGRTEDIGNY
+37 DGSTLFGRTEDVGNY
-52 HSKVFDV
+52 HTKVFDV
-59 IDSKKISEGE
+59 IDSKEVPE
-69 KWVDEDGGTAF
+69 DRMWVDEDGGTAF
-80 TAPYKD
+80 TAPYKK
-86 GLTETHRYTACRD
+86 GLTKTYRYTACRD

-160 EGVEILANAIDKCG
+160 EGVEILANAIDEYG

-195 LSGHQYCAIKMPED
+195 LSGHQYCAIKMPVDE
-209 KAAIIPNC
+209 AAIIPNC

-236 VSDNIINKAIEGKI
+236 VSDNIINKAIEGEI

-257 PDNENALNVKLTY
+257 PDNKNALNVKLTY

-304 DIFFTIPSDKAV
+304 DIFFKIPEDKAV

-324 AGTQYEEYEANG
+324 AGSQYEEYTAAG
-336 INFEDGRKDASGE
+336 IDFQDARTKAG
-349 KITDDI
+349 ITNSV
-355 RVIGTNRSQE
+355 RVIGANGSQE
-365 CHILQIRSDMPA
+365 CHILQVNQKNEDKDRVPA
-377 ELATVEWLSMSS
+377 QLATVEWLSMSS

-399 GALLTDVAEPYKKVE
+399 GALLTDVAEPYKVAE
-414 LEMADDPESAY
+414 LTMADDPQSAY
-425 GICKAMNYLMRDEE
+425 GICKAMNNLMRDEDA
-439 TKDFVKKSVKSFFKG
+439 KPFVKKTVKKIFKD
-454 YVGKLEAD
+454 YVGKLEKE
-462 QKTVDEQLMDFYKN
+462 QETVNKDLLKIYQEN
-476 DPSQLEKNATELGI
+476 ESNNAGLEKKATELGI
-490 SIGNQTLE
+490 SIGTQTLD
-498 MVKKLYGEVQTTMG
+498 MVKKLYAEVKEVMPPE
-512 SGDYTLDFTT
+512 DFTNG
-522 DYNDISYSLTA
+522 DDIEY
-533 KPAEPETPSTQQPQ
+533 EVPETPSTQQPQ

-558 PAKTA
+558 PAKTV

-621 KGKRYFVKVRAYRMN
+621 KGKRYFVKVRAYKMN

>member
-1 MKKALLT
+1 

-37 DGSTLFGRTEDIGNY
+37 EGSTLFGRTEDTGDY

-59 IDSKKISEGE
+59 IDSKDVPENGM
-69 KWVDEDGGTAF
+69 WVDEDGGTAF
-80 TAPYKD
+80 TAPYKE
-86 GLTETHRYTACRD
+86 GLTKTYRYTASRD
-99 GAKGDGLFGEVGV
+99 GAKGDGLFGEVGI
-112 NEMGVS
+112 NEKGVS
-118 MSATTTAGNSEEA
+118 MSATTTAGNSEAA
-131 EAADPFVGK
+131 EAADPFVGNS

-147 YVDYVLCQAETAR
+147 YVDYVLCQASSAE
-160 EGVEILANAIDKCG
+160 EGVRILAEAIDKYG
-174 VWYSADGVF
+174 VWYTADGVF
-183 ISDQNEVWYMEI
+183 ISDNKEVWYMEI

-217 LVIGDIDITDANKA
+217 LVLGDIDVTDNDVIA
-231 DSDLI
+231 SD
-236 VSDNIINKAIEGKI
+236 DIISTAVEGEI
-250 YQPSLTD
+250 YHESLTE
-257 PDNENALNVKLTY
+257 PENENALNIKLTY
-270 GGKGYA
+270 GGEKYS

-304 DIFFTIPSDKAV
+304 DIFFDIPSKDV

-324 AGTQYEEYEANG
+324 AGSQYEEYEANG
-336 INFEDGRKDASGE
+336 INFEDGRKDVSGE
-349 KITDDI
+349 KIRDDI

-399 GALLTDVAEPYKKVE
+399 GALLTDVAEPYKLAEKTQE
-414 LEMADDPESAY
+414 NNPASAY
-425 GICKAMNYLMRDEE
+425 GVFKAMDTFSRKNVNTVGEKV
-439 TKDFVKKSVKSFFKG
+439 KDFYKG
-454 YVGKLEAD
+454 YVNKLEAD
-462 QKTVDEQLMDFYKN
+462 QKTVDAQMMEVYN
-476 DPSQLEKNATELGI
+476 SNPSQLEQKATDLGI
-490 SIGNQTLE
+490 SIGDQTVE
-498 MVKKLYGEVQTTMG
+498 MAKKLNAEVM
-512 SGDYTLDFTT
+512 SEDYTLDFNT
-522 DYNDISYSLTA
+522 DYNDVNYSLTA

-547 ATEPQAQTVSA
+547 TSEPQAQDVAA

-563 IKKLKNRKGK
+563 IKKLKNRKGRK
-573 KLQVKFKKVSG
+573 VQVKFKEVAG

-593 KGVNF
+593 TGVNF

-613 VRTIKKLK
+613 VRTVKKLK
-621 KGKRYFVKVRAYRMN
+621 KGKRYFVKVRAYKMN
-636 GTQKVYGKWSQ
+636 GTEKVYGKWSQ

>member
-1 MKKALLT
+1 MKKVLLT

-86 GLTETHRYTACRD
+86 GLTETYRYTACRD

-147 YVDYVLCQAETAR
+147 YVDYVLCQAKTAR
-160 EGVEILANAIDKCG
+160 EGVEILANAIDECG

-195 LSGHQYCAIKMPED
+195 LSGYQYCAIKMPDD

-217 LVIGDIDITDANKA
+217 LVIGDVDLDDEQNVIASAGVKTLAESKGIFVGAQTNPEKNDI
-231 DSDLI
+231 
-236 VSDNIINKAIEGKI
+236 NI
-250 YQPSLTD
+250 
-257 PDNENALNVKLTY
+257 KLTY

-304 DIFFTIPSDKAV
+304 DIFFTIPSDKAM

-324 AGTQYEEYEANG
+324 AGSQYEEYDAAEIDFQDARTKAG
-336 INFEDGRKDASGE
+336 ITNSV
-349 KITDDI
+349 
-355 RVIGTNRSQE
+355 RVIGANGSQE
-365 CHILQIRSDMPA
+365 CHILQVNQKEADKDTVPA
-377 ELATVEWLSMSS
+377 QLATVEWLSMSS

-399 GALLTDVAEPYKKVE
+399 GALLTDVAEPYKVAE
-414 LEMADDPESAY
+414 LTMADDPQSAY
-425 GICKAMNYLMRDEE
+425 GICKAMNNLMRDEDA
-439 TKDFVKKSVKSFFKG
+439 KPFVKKTVKKIFKD
-454 YVGKLEAD
+454 YVGKLED
-462 QKTVDEQLMDFYKN
+462 KQKTVNEDLMNISNQEDISKL
-476 DPSQLEKNATELGI
+476 QEEATKLGI
-490 SIGNQTLE
+490 SIGNQTLD
-498 MVKKLYGEVQTTMG
+498 MVKQLYAEVKEVMPPE
-512 SGDYTLDFTT
+512 DFTNG
-522 DYNDISYSLTA
+522 DDIEY
-533 KPAEPETPSTQQPQ
+533 EVPETPSTQQPQ

-558 PAKTA
+558 PAKTV

-621 KGKRYFVKVRAYRMN
+621 KGKRYFVKVRAYKMN